1 MGFGKRSDNRRFN
14 AGAGIRASSAQ
25 FLYRH
30 SALTGGTRL
39 FLLFLAAG
47 IAIFGTAAGCGKI
60 TVTYFP
66 KFRMNPASP
75 LFIAACIAYA
85 LTLLIPV
92 IMNIKESV
100 AWHYLKSKI

>member
-1 MGFGKRSDNRRFN
+1 MTTADSMRARGFGLHPRSFYTDFRFD
-14 AGAGIRASSAQ
+14 GRDTIVS
-25 FLYRH
+25 
-30 SALTGGTRL
+30 
-39 FLLFLAAG
+39 LFLAAG

-100 AWHYLKSKI
+100 AWHYSKSKI